1 MQGQT
6 KIQERLRGIQ
16 TLIHE
21 IEEVRSSGE
30 VTINKIS
37 HNQTDLIKQA
47 MQEAEKEEKLIRQ
60 ALAKIHEIH
69 GIRNESR
76 IQARNSGQKEMLRK
90 GQLMKILQISASTL
104 PLFISKPGE
113 KIPPLVGCIPAS
125 PDYTAK
131 PGDMVAALTKVSA
144 MDKGGNDE
152 ENWIMAEVITY
163 SHNTQKY
170 EVHDIDEEQKP
181 RHVLSKRR
189 IIPLP
194 LFRANPE
201 TDAHALFTKGTVV
214 MALYPQTTC
223 FYKAIIND
231 LPSTAKQDY
240 EVLFED
246 STYSNGYSDP
256 MYVSQRYV
264 ISIKQKKSSWQTGVD
279 DPPSYSF
286 TAGKTLRNTL
296 EMTD

>member
-6 KIQERLRGIQ
+6 KIQERLRGIHS
-16 TLIHE
+16 LIHE
-21 IEEVRSSGE
+21 IEEVRSAGE
-30 VTINKIS
+30 ATISKLSNSTAENLK
-37 HNQTDLIKQA
+37 LA
-47 MQEAEKEEKLIRQ
+47 MQEAEKEERLIRQ
-60 ALAKIHEIH
+60 ALTKIHEIH
-69 GIRNESR
+69 SIRNESR

-90 GQLMKILQISASTL
+90 GQLMKILQISAATL
-104 PLFISKPGE
+104 PLFVSKPGE
-113 KIPPLVGCIPAS
+113 KIHPLVGSIPAS

-152 ENWIMAEVITY
+152 ENWIMAEVISY
-163 SHNTQKY
+163 SHHTQKY

-181 RHVLSKRR
+181 RHILSKRR

-194 LFRANPE
+194 LYRANPE
-201 TDAHALFTKGTVV
+201 TDAHALFQKGTIV

-231 LPSTAKQDY
+231 LPATAKQDY

-264 ISIKQKKSSWQTGVD
+264 ISIKQKKS
-279 DPPSYSF
+279 
-286 TAGKTLRNTL
+286 
-296 EMTD
+296 

>member
-16 TLIHE
+16 SLIHE
-21 IEEVRSSGE
+21 IEEVRKSE
-30 VTINKIS
+30 EITINKLS
-37 HNQTDLIKQA
+37 HNQSENIKLA

-60 ALAKIHEIH
+60 ALTKIHEIH
-69 GIRNESR
+69 SIRNESR

-104 PLFISKPGE
+104 PLFISKPAE
-113 KIPPLVGCIPAS
+113 RIPPLVGCIPAS
-125 PDYTAK
+125 ADYTCKA
-131 PGDMVAALTKVSA
+131 GDMVAALTKVSA
-144 MDKGGNDE
+144 VDKGGDE
-152 ENWIMAEVITY
+152 ENWIMAEVISY
-163 SHNTQKY
+163 SHHTQKY

-181 RHVLSKRR
+181 RHILSKRR

-201 TDAHALFTKGTVV
+201 TDAHALFSKGTVV

-223 FYKAIIND
+223 FYKAIINN

-246 STYSNGYSDP
+246 STYSTGYSDP

-264 ISIKQKKSSWQTGVD
+264 ISIKQKKSS
-279 DPPSYSF
+279 
-286 TAGKTLRNTL
+286 
-296 EMTD
+296 